1 MQHMNVREAYAH
13 YLSTHFG
20 GGGRQEEE
28 NFLLQERYFQK
39 NYLPFLPQDKKAR
52 IVDLGTGLGHFLFF
66 LQRAGYTNILGVDVG
81 HEVIEFCKRKN
92 FPVIEEEI
100 IEYLEKHDEPVDAF
114 VLSDVMEHQEK
125 PTMWKILELIKRRL
139 SPGGVVL
146 IKVPNMG
153 HPLLGNDSR
162 WLDITHEVGFNENS
176 MRQVLFMAGY
186 TNVKV
191 VGPDIYVTNKP
202 ILNTV
207 ARTAT
212 KILDKIFHAIFLLY
226 GRTETTIFAKNIL
239 AAAYKPRSEGEV
251 IMPHRP
257 RY

>member
-1 MQHMNVREAYAH
+1 MDIKEAYAH

-20 GGGRQEEE
+20 GGGRQEEKS
-28 NFLLQERYFQK
+28 FLLQEKYFHK
-39 NYLPFLPQDKKAR
+39 NYQPFLPKDKTAR

-81 HEVIEFCKRKN
+81 NEVIEFCRRRN
-92 FPVIEEEI
+92 FPVVEDEI
-100 IEYLEKHDEPVDAF
+100 IHYLQSHNEPVDAF
-114 VLSDVMEHQEK
+114 VLSDVMEHQQK
-125 PTMWKILELIKRRL
+125 DQMWQILELIKKRL
-139 SPGGVVL
+139 TPGGVVL

-153 HPLLGNDSR
+153 NPLLGNDSR

-191 VGPDIYVTNKP
+191 IGPDIYVTNNP
-202 ILNTV
+202 VLNIAGRIITG
-207 ARTAT
+207 
-212 KILDKIFHAIFLLY
+212 ILDKLFFLIFLIY
-226 GRTETTIFAKNIL
+226 GRTETSIFSKNIL
-239 AAAYKPRSEGEV
+239 AAAYKPKNESEI